1 MELLNQHNAMKVIDI
16 YRGIAEQIEPLKFKL
31 PILGAVI
38 LTPIIEFFGKYVF
51 ADWEFLILLSVLV
64 CLDTITGFVKAWKR
78 GVVSSSGFTGV
89 IIKVFVYGVFVCVL
103 HALQS
108 FSDKELVIAT
118 FDWVGT
124 LGYAAVVVRESI
136 SVIENLG
143 AIKPDL
149 IPSWVLKRL
158 KDFDEDGKVNE

>member
-1 MELLNQHNAMKVIDI
+1 MMKVIDL
-16 YRGIAEQIEPLKFKL
+16 YRGLIEQIEPVKFKL
-31 PILGAVI
+31 PMIGAI
-38 LTPIIEFFGKYVF
+38 IIAPIIEFFGKYVF

-64 CLDTITGFVKAWKR
+64 FLDTITGFVKAWKR
-78 GVVSSSGFTGV
+78 GTVSSSGFTGV
-89 IIKVFVYGVFVCVL
+89 ILKGFVYGVFVCVL

-143 AIKPDL
+143 AIKHDL